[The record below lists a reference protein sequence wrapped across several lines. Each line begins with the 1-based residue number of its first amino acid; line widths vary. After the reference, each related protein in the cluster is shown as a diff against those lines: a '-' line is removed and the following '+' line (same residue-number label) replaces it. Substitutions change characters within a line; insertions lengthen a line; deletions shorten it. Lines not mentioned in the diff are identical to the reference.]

1 MKSTKKPTHFFEKNK
16 TIDDPTDA
24 NDKIIAYYKIL
35 ALIFL
40 VLMKQKCCFCIKVR
54 KFFPFKCE
62 PVRFF
67 CFVFFFFFWNSPIE
81 RLTPWKKKK
90 WHGAMSSPFSI
101 LTRSPSLQG
110 YSFRLFVCFVCLFRV
125 SPATKQTDRPR
136 YPLRIQTSRRPFFF
150 SLANQKKS
158 SDEKRKET
166 SNFFKIKS
174 VAITMKTQKRNR
186 KSKEFIFL

>member
-67 CFVFFFFFWNSPIE
+67 CFVFFFFFFEIHRSRDSRHE
-81 RLTPWKKKK
+81 RKKNGMAQCHRRFQS
-90 WHGAMSSPFSI
+90 WRVR
-101 LTRSPSLQG
+101 LRS
-110 YSFRLFVCFVCLFRV
+110 RVIHFVCLFV
-125 SPATKQTDRPR
+125 LFVCSVFH
-136 YPLRIQTSRRPFFF
+136 LRQNKRIDLDIRCAFKRRAVLFFF
-150 SLANQKKS
+150 LWPTRKS
-158 SDEKRKET
+158 RVMRKE
-166 SNFFKIKS
+166 K
-174 VAITMKTQKRNR
+174 KRR
-186 KSKEFIFL
+186 IFLK